1 MSDVSPVPP
10 TAELDWRDFYDRA
23 AKIANTYHEISV
35 MKHGELVEK
44 LPLLENSLS
53 LLNGWMASAL
63 SGANADRDHLLA
75 ENKRLRNFCTGQTP
89 GISGTPRTI
98 TRRFMFPQPLVK
110 ENEMK
115 CPNRQFDIHQVGSI
129 ESCSVCNHYNGT
141 ERTVADLT
149 AELERVQK
157 QSDRWRDEKH
167 KADDLLYRANE
178 RAEKLVQQRDE
189 FKALSLTRW
198 LPASQDHTVPRCKRQ

>member
-1 MSDVSPVPP
+1 MSEELERELMLSALIDAEMDAEENGDESNLTVEQREIIRLQKQVSALQFRLFAPDVSPVPP

-110 ENEMK
+110 EKREKRNQDLRLRQHW
-115 CPNRQFDIHQVGSI
+115 NRHQ
-129 ESCSVCNHYNGT
+129 NQP
-141 ERTVADLT
+141 RLP
-149 AELERVQK
+149 EL
-157 QSDRWRDEKH
+157 
-167 KADDLLYRANE
+167 
-178 RAEKLVQQRDE
+178 
-189 FKALSLTRW
+189 
-198 LPASQDHTVPRCKRQ
+198 